1 VTVSDETGWEFE
13 TIKRVYAN
21 VGLDKNEKATGV
33 AWNIVKRSPDSTA
46 LRAEEVRVERLSFPI
61 EPRDAKR
68 FTIRAMM
75 RYRYAPA
82 PHDGSGEEA
91 GAAKM
96 AERVLTLPGSPR
108 TTDSRSRLRGSP
120 PWLNQDSFPHSREGQ
135 FGERARRP
143 P

>member
-13 TIKRVYAN
+13 TLKRVYAN
-21 VGLDKNEKATGV
+21 FGFDKNGETTGI
-33 AWNIVKRSPDSTA
+33 AWKIVKRSPDSTA
-46 LRAEEVRVERLSFPI
+46 LRAEEVRIEKLSFPV

-82 PHDGSGEEA
+82 PHHGSGEA

-96 AERVLTLPGSPR
+96 AETVLTLPG
-108 TTDSRSRLRGSP
+108 RGPS
-120 PWLNQDSFPHSREGQ
+120 
-135 FGERARRP
+135 
-143 P
+143 